1 MDAPAR
7 ICARGIV
14 ASKMPLVK
22 MPVLIWLFLLALAGA
37 AWATQQQVLLA
48 LMWSRS
54 KTSQAA
60 WMLAK

>member
-7 ICARGIV
+7 IGARGIV

-48 LMWSRS
+48 PMWSRS